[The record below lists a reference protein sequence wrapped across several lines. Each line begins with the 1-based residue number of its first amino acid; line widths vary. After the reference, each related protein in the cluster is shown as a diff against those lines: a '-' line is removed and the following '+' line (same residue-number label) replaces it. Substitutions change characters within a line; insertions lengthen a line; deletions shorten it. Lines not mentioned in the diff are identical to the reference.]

1 MGDAE
6 RMEKRQ
12 KQILILTCLNFA
24 MFLVLF
30 GGLGYV
36 VYQSASLVNKLQND
50 LEMAEQRIAALHDKF
65 DHLDAEVV
73 VQRIVSV
80 AAEQV
85 AESVREA
92 IGEAALPEPLKN
104 ASERLENA
112 SENIHETREAVVSA
126 GEAIQDINEV
136 VKDLDSDEI
145 AQRVSYHILKGLGD
159 GFQEAAAGRKPD
171 NKLLEN

>member
-12 KQILILTCLNFA
+12 KQVLILTCLNFV
-24 MFLVLF
+24 MFMVLF

-50 LEMAEQRIAALHDKF
+50 LETAEQKIAALHDKF
-65 DHLDAEVV
+65 DDLDAEVV
-73 VQRIVSV
+73 VQRIVAV
-80 AAEQV
+80 ATEQV
-85 AESVREA
+85 TVSVREA

-104 ASERLENA
+104 ASERMENA
-112 SENIHETREAVVSA
+112 SENIQETREAVVSA
-126 GEAIQDINEV
+126 GEAIQDIGEV
-136 VKDLDSDEI
+136 VKELDNDEI

-159 GFQEAAAGRKPD
+159 GFQEAASVRKPESMPLS
-171 NKLLEN
+171 N